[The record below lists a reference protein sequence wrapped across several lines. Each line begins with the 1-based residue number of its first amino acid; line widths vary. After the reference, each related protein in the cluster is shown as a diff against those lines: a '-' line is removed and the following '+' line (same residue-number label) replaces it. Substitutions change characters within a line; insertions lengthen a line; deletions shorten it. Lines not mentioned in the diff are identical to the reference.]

1 MGLSV
6 AAAGL
11 VAGLLAVGVVP
22 AASAP
27 SEPTGAPKSEICGSY
42 EVNGNR
48 YWANCTSHGQEIRW
62 HIVIPPTP
70 FNYDCVP
77 AGESQYIGPSAT
89 VWDVVATGDAC

>member
-1 MGLSV
+1 MYRSRRTLGLS

-11 VAGLLAVGVVP
+11 VAGLLAVGVAP
-22 AASAP
+22 AASA
-27 SEPTGAPKSEICGSY
+27 SEVCGSY

-48 YWANCTSHGQEIRW
+48 YWANCTSHGQEVRW
-62 HIVIPPTP
+62 HVVLPPTL